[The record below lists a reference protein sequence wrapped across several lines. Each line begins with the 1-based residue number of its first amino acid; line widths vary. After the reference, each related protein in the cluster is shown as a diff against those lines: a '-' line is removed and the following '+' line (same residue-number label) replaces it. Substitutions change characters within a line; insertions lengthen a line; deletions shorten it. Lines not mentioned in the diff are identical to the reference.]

1 MKKIIYSSSAILALV
16 LVYFLFFYEKEIEND
31 IIVKAKEG
39 EFKVFVSSTGELQAQ
54 NSIEIKGPSRVQQ
67 MGIYEMTISKLVPEG
82 TIVKE
87 GDFVAELDKAVI
99 AGKLKESLINL
110 EKLES
115 QYKLAKLDS
124 SLTLSKAR
132 DNLDNLKFAME
143 EAQIVKEQSSYEAP
157 SIIRKA
163 EIDYEKSIR
172 TYNQAVK
179 NYKTEV
185 EKSIANVSVTNA
197 DLQKEQSTY
206 DKMQELVDEFTIM
219 APAKGMVIYAREW
232 GGRRREVNSTIQ
244 PWDPTVATLPDLNNM
259 ESISYI
265 NEIDIQKIK
274 KGQKVSV
281 GLDANPDKKLSG
293 EISRVAN
300 IGEQRGSNDSKV
312 FEVIIKINE
321 KDTTLRPAMT
331 TSNKILTNYVK
342 KAVFIP
348 LESIH
353 SIEKKG
359 EVINFVYLKK
369 DGIIVKQE
377 VEVGLINE
385 ESAIIEKGVKKDDEL
400 LLNKPSVD
408 EESLEFLA
416 LKKSKENSKAKN
428 KDKQK

>member
-1 MKKIIYSSSAILALV
+1 MKKIIYSSSALVALL
-16 LVYFLFFYEKEIEND
+16 LVYFLFFYTKEVEND

-281 GLDANPDKKLSG
+281 GLDANPDKKLNG

-348 LESIH
+348 LEAIH
-353 SIEKKG
+353 SKEDKG
-359 EVINFVYLKK
+359 VVSNFVYLKK
-369 DGIIVKQE
+369 DGNLVKQE

-385 ESAIIEKGVKKDDEL
+385 EEAIIKKGIKKDDEI
-400 LLNKPSVD
+400 LLNKPTIDD
-408 EESLEFLA
+408 ELIEYIA
-416 LKKSKENSKAKN
+416 LKQS
-428 KDKQK
+428 KDKKQ